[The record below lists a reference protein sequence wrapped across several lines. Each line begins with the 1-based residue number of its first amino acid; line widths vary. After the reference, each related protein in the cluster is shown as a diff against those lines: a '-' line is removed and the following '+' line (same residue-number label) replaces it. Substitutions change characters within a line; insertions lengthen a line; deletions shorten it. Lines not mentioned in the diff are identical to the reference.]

1 LIKQLLII
9 SQEMLVL
16 AEKGEWEPVG
26 TLQDKRLQLM
36 EKIFPLDA
44 EKMNQSKT
52 AEQIQSILDLDK
64 RLMDL
69 AAAQQKETGAALGKF
84 NQGRQATKAYHATS
98 RS

>member
-1 LIKQLLII
+1 MIKQLLII

-16 AEKGEWEPVG
+16 AGKDEWEQVG
-26 TLQDKRLQLM
+26 SLQKERLQLM
-36 EKIFPLDA
+36 EKIFPLDV
-44 EKMNQSKT
+44 ENMNQSET

-64 RLMDL
+64 QLMDL
-69 AAAQQKETGAALGKF
+69 AAAQQKEIGAAIGKF